1 MKNWKGMQMKKALS
15 SFIAVALVA
24 SCSYAPAAHAWGAR
38 EQGILTGVAGLW
50 VYQQLAKPSVAVQP
64 PVYIPQ
70 HQPPVYIQQ
79 HQPPVYVPQ
88 PQTVYVYPTT
98 APIVQLPNTV
108 CELRSEYVNGQVVTG
123 NFCYQR

>member
-50 VYQQLAKPSVAVQP
+50 VYQQLAKPPAAV
-64 PVYIPQ
+64 Y
-70 HQPPVYIQQ
+70 HQPVPMYQQ
-79 HQPPVYVPQ
+79 PAPVYV
-88 PQTVYVYPTT
+88 PQTVYVYPTQ
-98 APIVQLPNTV
+98 APVVQFPNTV

>member
-79 HQPPVYVPQ
+79 

>member
-1 MKNWKGMQMKKALS
+1 MKTWKGLQMKKITSLVVAS
-15 SFIAVALVA
+15 VIAV
-24 SCSYAPAAHAWGAR
+24 CSYAPAAHAWGAR

-50 VYQQLAKPSVAVQP
+50 VYQQLAKPPVVVYQQP

-70 HQPPVYIQQ
+70 HPA
-79 HQPPVYVPQ
+79 PVYVPQ
-88 PQTVYVYPTT
+88 PQVVYVYPTT
-98 APIVQLPNTV
+98 APVVQFPNTV